1 MTILL
6 VAVFVLTAIIH
17 AVCAAMVVFRID
29 ALIRFCKSEPEAHP
43 VRRFFARI
51 QRREQVRKFGLTVRA

>member
-6 VAVFVLTAIIH
+6 CVVFVLTAAIH
-17 AVCAAMVVFRID
+17 AACAAVVVFRID

-43 VRRFFARI
+43 VRRLFSRI
-51 QRREQVRKFGLTVRA
+51 ARREQVRKFGLAIRA